1 MFVLKTVSENVAAFQ
16 QTSSTSKISF
26 SQTLMETLTCW
37 TDRDQKEHWSSYQIY
52 KKQTRKQTR
61 WSTSGLLVCDG
72 LTVRFNMVILILTFW
87 FFYVVFWK
95 DACTLEKVLRKKKKS
110 LGPLQQGK
118 LFGFIDFFSVKH
130 FDDDNDVFFNNCSC
144 IHEMYW
150 CYDCLQASQYNVLHF
165 GCKVFSLSFVALYDT
180 NYILPF
186 STNAYYS
193 NCTHTIL

>member
-37 TDRDQKEHWSSYQIY
+37 TDRDQKEHWSSYQIF
-52 KKQTRKQTR
+52 KKQTR

-118 LFGFIDFFSVKH
+118 LFGFYRLFFSK
-130 FDDDNDVFFNNCSC
+130 
-144 IHEMYW
+144 
-150 CYDCLQASQYNVLHF
+150 
-165 GCKVFSLSFVALYDT
+165 ALWWW
-180 NYILPF
+180 
-186 STNAYYS
+186 
-193 NCTHTIL
+193 

>member
-1 MFVLKTVSENVAAFQ
+1 MFVLKTVCENVAAFQ

-37 TDRDQKEHWSSYQIY
+37 TDRDQKEHWSSYQIF

-130 FDDDNDVFFNNCSC
+130 FDDDDNDVFLTTAPVSMRCTDSMIVFKHHNIMCC
-144 IHEMYW
+144 ILGAKYFHSH
-150 CYDCLQASQYNVLHF
+150 L
-165 GCKVFSLSFVALYDT
+165 
-180 NYILPF
+180 
-186 STNAYYS
+186 
-193 NCTHTIL
+193 